1 MNATMLSLEQTPPLS
16 VPVRFF
22 LTAPLFGILASLL
35 LLYYG
40 GELFDN
46 RWNIHTLAL
55 THLLTLGFITMVMF
69 GAMLQLLAVLAA
81 SPVPHPILVSNILHI
96 SLTLGSLSLVA
107 GFLNSYNWLMMQ
119 SAVILL
125 GISFIGFISLVGYCL
140 IRIKD
145 SNPIF
150 TAMSLALT
158 ALAVTAIL
166 GIGLGM
172 LFGFKI
178 NLPFPQILTDLHL
191 TWGLIG
197 WIVLLLIGV
206 AYQVV
211 PMFQITPAY
220 PTRLTHWLVPLI
232 FLSLLLWTTFYLLA
246 LFNQV
251 PVLVP
256 QILMGIIGI
265 GLSSFAIAT
274 LTIQKRR
281 LRKLPDIT
289 LNYWQ
294 VGMLSLLLSVILW
307 LAKIDSIL
315 LITLFIV
322 GFVLPVIQGML
333 YKILPFLVWLHLQ
346 NQQGNNPMK
355 RIKVPNMKKIIPDK
369 QARYQFWLYMLAFG
383 LLIAAILLPYSYL
396 NSIASIAFTLSF
408 LFLAYN
414 IYSAVWLYWQVNR
427 EIARIV

>member
-1 MNATMLSLEQTPPLS
+1 MNATLLSLEQTPPLS
-16 VPVRFF
+16 VPIRFF
-22 LTAPLFGILASLL
+22 LTAPLFGILASIL

-40 GELFDN
+40 QELFDN
-46 RWNIHTLAL
+46 RWSMHTLAL

-81 SPVPHPILVSNILHI
+81 SPVPYPVLVGHTLHI
-96 SLTLGSLSLVA
+96 SLTLGTLSLAA
-107 GFLNSYNWLMMQ
+107 GFLNGYTWLIQ
-119 SAVILL
+119 AAVILL
-125 GISFIGFISLVGYCL
+125 GFSFLVFISVVAYCL

-145 SNPIF
+145 RNPIF
-150 TAMSLALT
+150 TAMSLALI

-172 LFGFKI
+172 LFGFQI
-178 NLPFPQILTDLHL
+178 NLPFPYIMTDLHL

-220 PTRLTHWLVPLI
+220 STHLTGWLVPLI
-232 FLSLLLWTTFYLLA
+232 FVGLLLWTIFYVLA
-246 LFNQV
+246 LFNKV

-256 QILMGIIGI
+256 QILMGLIGI
-265 GLSSFAIAT
+265 GLSSFAVAT

-289 LNYWQ
+289 LNYWR
-294 VGMLSLLLSVILW
+294 VGMLSLLLCVILW
-307 LAKIDSIL
+307 LANINSIFL
-315 LITLFIV
+315 VILFIG

-333 YKILPFLVWLHLQ
+333 YKIIPFLVWLHLQ
-346 NQQGNNPMK
+346 NQQGNSPIK

-369 QARYQFWLYMLAFG
+369 QARYQFWLYMLTF
-383 LLIAAILLPYSYL
+383 AALCVAIFIPFPYM
-396 NSIASIAFTLSF
+396 NSIASIALMLSF

-414 IYSAVWLYWQVNR
+414 IYSAVWIYWRVSK
-427 EIARIV
+427 EMAKIE

>member
-1 MNATMLSLEQTPPLS
+1 MNATLLSLEQTPPLS
-16 VPVRFF
+16 VPIRFF
-22 LTAPLFGILASLL
+22 LTAPLFGILASILL
-35 LLYYG
+35 FYDG
-40 GELFDN
+40 PELFNN
-46 RWNIHTLAL
+46 RWGMHTLAL

-69 GAMLQLLAVLAA
+69 GAMLQLLAILAA
-81 SPVPHPILVSNILHI
+81 SPVPHPVLVSNVLHI
-96 SLTLGSLSLVA
+96 SLTLGTLSLAA
-107 GFLNSYNWLMMQ
+107 GFLNGYNWLMQ

-125 GISFIGFISLVGYCL
+125 GFSFLGFISVVGYCL

-150 TAMSLALT
+150 TAMSLALS

-178 NLPFPQILTDLHL
+178 SLPFPHILTDLHL

-220 PTRLTHWLVPLI
+220 PTRLTRWLVPLI
-232 FLSLLLWTTFYLLA
+232 FLSLLLWTVFYVLA
-246 LFNQV
+246 LFNKV
-251 PVLVP
+251 PILFP
-256 QILMGIIGI
+256 RILMGLIGL
-265 GLSSFAIAT
+265 GLSSFAVAT

-289 LNYWQ
+289 LNYWR
-294 VGMLSLLLSVILW
+294 VGMLSLLLCVILW
-307 LAKIDSIL
+307 LANIDSIF
-315 LITLFIV
+315 LIILFIG

-333 YKILPFLVWLHLQ
+333 YKIIPFLVWLHLQ

-383 LLIAAILLPYSYL
+383 LLIGALLAPSYL
-396 NSIASIAFTLSF
+396 NSVASITLMLSF

-414 IYSAVWLYWQVNR
+414 IYSAVWLYWRVSR
-427 EIARIV
+427 EIAAIV

>member
-1 MNATMLSLEQTPPLS
+1 MNATLLSLEQTPPLY

-40 GELFDN
+40 AELFEN
-46 RWNIHTLAL
+46 RWNMHTLAL

-81 SPVPHPILVSNILHI
+81 SPVPYPVLVSSVLHL
-96 SLTLGSLSLVA
+96 SLTLGTLSLAA
-107 GFLNSYNWLMMQ
+107 GFLNGYNWLMQ

-125 GISFIGFISLVGYCL
+125 GFSFLGFISVVGYCL

-150 TAMSLALT
+150 TAMSLALS
-158 ALAVTAIL
+158 ALVVTAIL
-166 GIGLGM
+166 GIGLGI
-172 LFGFKI
+172 LFGFNI
-178 NLPFPQILTDLHL
+178 SLPFPQIMTDLHL

-197 WIVLLLIGV
+197 WIVLLIIGV

-220 PTRLTHWLVPLI
+220 PTRLTRWLVPLI
-232 FLSLLLWTTFYLLA
+232 FLSLLLWTAFYILA
-246 LFNQV
+246 LLNKI

-256 QILMGIIGI
+256 QILMGLIGI

-289 LNYWQ
+289 LNYWR

-307 LAKIDSIL
+307 LANLDSIL
-315 LITLFIV
+315 LIILFIG

-333 YKILPFLVWLHLQ
+333 YKIIPFLVWLHLQ

-369 QARYQFWLYMLAFG
+369 QAAYQFWLYMLAFG
-383 LLIAAILLPYSYL
+383 LLIGARFIPISYL
-396 NSIASIAFTLSF
+396 NSIASITLMLSF

-414 IYSAVWLYWQVNR
+414 IYSAVWLYWRVSR
-427 EIARIV
+427 EIAAIV

>member
-1 MNATMLSLEQTPPLS
+1 MNASLLSLEQTPPLS

-40 GELFDN
+40 AELFDN
-46 RWNIHTLAL
+46 RWNMHTLAL

-69 GAMLQLLAVLAA
+69 GAILQLLAVLAA
-81 SPVPHPILVSNILHI
+81 SPVPYPVLVSNVLHL
-96 SLTLGSLSLVA
+96 SLTLGTLSLVA
-107 GFLNSYNWLMMQ
+107 GFLNGYNWLMQ

-125 GISFIGFISLVGYCL
+125 GFSLIGFISVVAYCL

-158 ALAVTAIL
+158 ALAVMAIL

-172 LFGFKI
+172 LFGFNI
-178 NLPFPQILTDLHL
+178 SLPFPQIMTDLHL

-220 PTRLTHWLVPLI
+220 PTRLTRWLVPLI
-232 FLSLLLWTTFYLLA
+232 FLSLLLWTAFYILA

-256 QILMGIIGI
+256 QILMGLIGI
-265 GLSSFAIAT
+265 GLSSFAVAT

-289 LNYWQ
+289 LNYWR
-294 VGMLSLLLSVILW
+294 VGMLSLLLSVIFW
-307 LAKIDSIL
+307 LANIDSIF
-315 LITLFIV
+315 LIILFIG

-346 NQQGNNPMK
+346 NQQGNSPIK

-383 LLIAAILLPYSYL
+383 LLIVAMFTPTYM
-396 NSIASIAFTLSF
+396 NSVASIALMLSF

-414 IYSAVWLYWQVNR
+414 IYSAVWLYWRVSR
-427 EIARIV
+427 EIDSL